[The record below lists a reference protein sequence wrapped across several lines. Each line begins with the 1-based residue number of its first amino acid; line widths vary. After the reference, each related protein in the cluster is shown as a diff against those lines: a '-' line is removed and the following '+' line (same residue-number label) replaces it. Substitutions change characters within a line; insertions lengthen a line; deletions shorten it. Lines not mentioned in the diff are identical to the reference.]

1 MGIITSVGDGREAIS
16 TCASVDGLQCRWYG
30 CSKRRVKVT
39 SRETASDWRSMYCL
53 NVWLT
58 VKDNSNI
65 ETVRS
70 LLSEQVKLS
79 RAEPGCLRFEVYHS
93 QADPRR

>member
-1 MGIITSVGDGREAIS
+1 
-16 TCASVDGLQCRWYG
+16 
-30 CSKRRVKVT
+30 
-39 SRETASDWRSMYCL
+39 MYCL

-70 LLSEQVKLS
+70 LLAEQVKLS

-93 QADPRR
+93 QADLRRFLLVERWGEKADWEVHRTARAVTEIYVPKVLPLVDREPHPSDLIE